1 MKEQSGNRPESR
13 RSRPKRFTAW
23 RKRYVPDSVT
33 LIVVSGLLGIAAGL
47 CAFLLKFLIGH
58 LTDLF
63 TSRLHFA
70 GPNYAL
76 LVIPAAGIVLAAC
89 YQRYWL
95 RDNLMHGTGR
105 LLKDL
110 RAHRYRLPGR
120 LMYAPMVA
128 STVTLGFGGSAGAE
142 GPIAYTG
149 AAIGSNIGRAL
160 GLPAP
165 MLRILIGCGA
175 GAGIAGIF
183 KSPIG
188 GVLFTLEVMKMQLS
202 TLSVLALVGAAVCGS
217 LTCYVCTGF
226 TADVGFFNTT
236 PFDPGWLPWIA
247 GLGLF
252 CGLYSIYYSAVTDGM
267 KRWFGRL
274 RNPWVMN
281 LAGGMILSA
290 CVFMFPILYGEG
302 YSTVTRVVNGNFGGL
317 LGGSMLAGLDGDAL
331 ALTLLMTAVLA
342 LKCWATVSSNS
353 AGGVAGDFAPT
364 IFAGAIAGFVYATAM
379 NMLFGAQL
387 PVGIFALLGTA
398 GVFSGAIHAPL
409 MAMFLTAEMA
419 DGYGYFLGLAV
430 SAAVSYLTVKL
441 IRPGSVYSTV
451 EHDDIRA
458 LLHLGRRQPK

>member
-1 MKEQSGNRPESR
+1 MKENPGTRSDSR
-13 RSRPKRFTAW
+13 CSRLERFAAW

-33 LIVVSGLLGIAAGL
+33 LIIVSALIGVMAGF
-47 CAFLLKFLIGH
+47 CAFVLKFLIGH
-58 LTDLF
+58 LTVLF
-63 TSRLHFA
+63 TSRFHFI

-76 LVIPAAGIVLAAC
+76 LGIPLAGILLAAC
-89 YQRYWL
+89 YQRYLL
-95 RDNLMHGTGR
+95 RCNLMHGTGQ
-105 LLKDL
+105 LMKDLKD
-110 RAHRYRLPGR
+110 RRYRLPSR

-128 STVTLGFGGSAGAE
+128 STLTLGFGGSAGAE

-160 GLPAP
+160 GLPP
-165 MLRILIGCGA
+165 SMMRILIGCGA

-183 KSPIG
+183 KAPVG
-188 GVLFTLEVMKMQLS
+188 GALFTLEVLKMRLS
-202 TLSVLALVGAAVCGS
+202 TLSVLALIGAAVCGS

-226 TADVGFFNTT
+226 TSDVGFVNTT
-236 PFDPGWLPWIA
+236 PFNPSWVPWIA

-252 CGLYSIYYSAVTDGM
+252 CGLYSLYYSAVTDGM
-267 KRWFGRL
+267 KRWFGRR

-281 LAGGMILSA
+281 ISGGLILGA

-302 YSTVTRVVNGNFGGL
+302 YSTVTHVVNGDFSGL
-317 LGGSMLAGLDGDAL
+317 LGGSMLAAL
-331 ALTLLMTAVLA
+331 GSDPCALTLLMGGVLA

-379 NMLFGAQL
+379 NMLFDAQL

-409 MAMFLTAEMA
+409 MGMFLTAEMA
-419 DGYGYFLGLAV
+419 DGYGFFLGLV
-430 SAAVSYLTVKL
+430 ISAAMSYLTVKL
-441 IRPGSVYSTV
+441 IKPGSVYSTV

-458 LLHLGRRQPK
+458 LLHLGRRH